1 MSEYNPLENH
11 PGLWCKKLPQLGVDT
26 HKYSRG
32 QALIYGGTYMTGA
45 ARLSAMACARAGA
58 GASTVACAEKV
69 WPIYAGGLLSV
80 MVKPWATE
88 KEALHL
94 WQPAYQAVLIG
105 PGAGEMPELMGL
117 VQGLLQQSVKNQTV
131 VLDADAITIHEK
143 RPQQLFT
150 AIANSMATVVLTP
163 HEGEFARLFPD
174 LALVE
179 SSRSKVER
187 AQHAAQ
193 RSGAI
198 IVLKGSETVIAHPKP
213 SPSCIV
219 VQKGS
224 SPYLATAGSGDV
236 LAGLITGLGAQAMPA
251 FSAACTAVWLHS
263 QAAQAFGPG
272 LIAEDIIE
280 NIPLIWQHLLSNP

>member
-1 MSEYNPLENH
+1 MPWVLTLIYSTMSEYNPLENH

-32 QALIYGGTYMTGA
+32 HALIYGGTYMTGA

-88 KEALHL
+88 KEALYL
-94 WQPAYQAVLIG
+94 WQPAY
-105 PGAGEMPELMGL
+105 
-117 VQGLLQQSVKNQTV
+117 
-131 VLDADAITIHEK
+131 
-143 RPQQLFT
+143 
-150 AIANSMATVVLTP
+150 VVLTP

-179 SSRSKVER
+179 SSHSKVER

-193 RSGAI
+193 RSGAV

-213 SPSCIV
+213 SPNCII
-219 VQKGS
+219 VQRGS